1 MAITFEQTPLRW
13 DNAGTEPDESL
24 KKSGYTAGMK
34 PAASIFNYQ
43 INNASACLTE
53 LQAEVSELDTT
64 LNTLDTTLN
73 TLSETV
79 CSKVYEEVTLY
90 SSNGTSG
97 TITLSDN
104 VSNYDY
110 LEIYWKENVT
120 AAFFCSKVLPSF
132 QPKWGLCEHRY
143 SSSDGYYVFNSKII
157 TITGTTITQGD
168 VGYANVKTN
177 IYPNARVENHIYILR
192 VIGYKK
198 LI

>member
-1 MAITFEQTPLRW
+1 MSVTYFEATDKVTRV
-13 DNAGTEPDESL
+13 NVNEKIDE
-24 KKSGYTAGMK
+24 
-34 PAASIFNYQ
+34 
-43 INNASACLTE
+43 INFQNN
-53 LQAEVSELDTT
+53 ELDTKISNQET
-64 LNTLDTTLN
+64 KINTARAGV
-73 TLSETV
+73 E
-79 CSKVYEEVTLY
+79 LY

-110 LEIYWKENVT
+110 LWIYWRNNEGT
-120 AAFFCSKVLPSF
+120 YFYSKTSPKL
-132 QPKWGLCEHRY
+132 QPKWGLGEHHY
-143 SSSDGYYVFNSKII
+143 SSTDGYYVFNSKYI
-157 TITGTTITQGD
+157 TISDTTITQGN

>member
-1 MAITFEQTPLRW
+1 MAITFEHAPLRW
-13 DNAGTEPDESL
+13 ENAGSEPDESL
-24 KKSGYTAGMK
+24 KKSGYRAGMK
-34 PAASIFNYQ
+34 PAASTFNYQ

-79 CSKVYEEVTLY
+79 CSKVYEEKTLY

-110 LEIYWKENVT
+110 LEIYWKENT
-120 AAFFCSKVLPSF
+120 NASFFCSKVSPTF
-132 QPKWGLCEHRY
+132 QQKWGICEQHY
-143 SSSDGYYVFNSKII
+143 SSTDGYYVFNSKFL
-157 TITGTTITQGD
+157 TITGTTIKQEN

-177 IYPNARVENHIYILR
+177 IYPNVRVENNIYILK
-192 VIGYKK
+192 VKGYKK